1 MIKVNSRQE
10 ILDLGIV
17 VYDEPDNIRISQYGI
32 FYLENDHYPKY
43 FKYFEPY
50 DTHFCGNYCE
60 CSQKEYKKFLKERIN
75 EYSEKIKKYKK
86 MLDNEN

>member
-50 DTHFCGNYCE
+50 DTIFAATIANVR
-60 CSQKEYKKFLKERIN
+60 KKNTKNFLKNALMNIR
-75 EYSEKIKKYKK
+75 KK
-86 MLDNEN
+86 